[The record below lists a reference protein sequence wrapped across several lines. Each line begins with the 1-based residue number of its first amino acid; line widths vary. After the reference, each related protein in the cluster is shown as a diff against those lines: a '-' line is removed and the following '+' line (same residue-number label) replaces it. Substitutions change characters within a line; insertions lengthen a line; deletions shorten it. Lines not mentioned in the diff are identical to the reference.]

1 MCRVMFIKRGTRKE
15 LTVTHSTNIIS
26 GTIAEVAASR
36 DGALD
41 GFEFRC
47 ECGEVARFS
56 AHQVAVEHALGHAN
70 YMAKAGR

>member
-1 MCRVMFIKRGTRKE
+1 M
-15 LTVTHSTNIIS
+15 THTANIIS
-26 GTIAEVAASR
+26 GTIEAIAASR
-36 DGALD
+36 PGALD

-56 AHQVAVEHALGHAN
+56 NHQTTVEHALGHAD